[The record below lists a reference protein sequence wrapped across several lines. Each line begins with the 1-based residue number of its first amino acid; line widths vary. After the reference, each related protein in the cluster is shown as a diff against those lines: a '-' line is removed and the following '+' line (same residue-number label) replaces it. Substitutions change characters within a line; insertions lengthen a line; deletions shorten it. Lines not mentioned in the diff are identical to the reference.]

1 MTKYFSLWC
10 LLAVLG
16 GAFQAGAQWKK
27 TPLQP
32 PTQINPQLYRADANA
47 NDEINHALVTAAK
60 EHKRVLLDFGG
71 NWCLDCHVLDNAF
84 HQPRIAP
91 LLNDN
96 FVLVHV
102 DVGRYDKNLELAKRY
117 RVDLEKGVPSLAVLN
132 ARGAVLY
139 STGDFERARVLSEE
153 DVIAFLEKWKA
164 PANREEVI
172 LAAESCRLP
181 EMLVEP
187 RGNALNHVAL
197 MSGIDKHMTFM
208 LIHHQLCFHAKC
220 FERMPEF
227 IRLRC
232 GTFTVTVAN
241 QH

>member
-16 GAFQAGAQWKK
+16 GAFHAGAQWKK

-47 NDEINHALVTAAK
+47 NDEINHALITAAK

-96 FVLVHV
+96 FILVHV

-164 PANREEVI
+164 PA
-172 LAAESCRLP
+172 A
-181 EMLVEP
+181 
-187 RGNALNHVAL
+187 G
-197 MSGIDKHMTFM
+197 K
-208 LIHHQLCFHAKC
+208 K
-220 FERMPEF
+220 
-227 IRLRC
+227 
-232 GTFTVTVAN
+232 
-241 QH
+241 